1 MRNVARL
8 VRNGDVVIDDD
19 RLNLSIDDEVKL
31 VDTSSIHSL
40 SSEKSLDEVRI
51 SSERSKSL

>member
-8 VRNGDVVIDDD
+8 VRNRDVVIDDD

-31 VDTSSIHSL
+31 VDTSSIDSL